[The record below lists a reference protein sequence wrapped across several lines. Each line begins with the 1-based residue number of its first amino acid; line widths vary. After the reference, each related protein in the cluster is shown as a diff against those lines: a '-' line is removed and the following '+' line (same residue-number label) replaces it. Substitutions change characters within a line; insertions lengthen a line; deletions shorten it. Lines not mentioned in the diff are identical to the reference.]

1 VLHALV
7 ASGNTVVA
15 IEHNVDVIKTRTS
28 RRARSSTRSGWSVA
42 AAIRCLPPCLVEPL
56 VGKAGRAVVKF
67 GIPASRAQRFKYL
80 LRDAQLIFGF
90 GFRKRAHRC
99 GASRDCSETHLP
111 LPPALFLKSTKGGIR
126 PYIGKNP
133 ENRAADKNVA
143 DRCPIQRQQ

>member
-7 ASGNTVVA
+7 ASGNTVVV
-15 IEHNVDVIKTRTS
+15 IEHNREVIKTRSS
-28 RRARSSTRSGWSVA
+28 RRARSTRSGWSVA

-67 GIPASRAQRFKYL
+67 GIPASRAQRLKYL
-80 LRDAQLIFGF
+80 LRDAQLVFGF
-90 GFRKRAHRC
+90 GFRRRARRS
-99 GASRDCSETHLP
+99 GASRDYSETHLP
-111 LPPALFLKSTKGGIR
+111 LPPSPFLKSTKGGIR

-133 ENRAADKNVA
+133 ENRAEDKNAA

>member
-1 VLHALV
+1 MV
-7 ASGNTVVA
+7 
-15 IEHNVDVIKTRTS
+15 IEHNLEGIKTRSS
-28 RRARSSTRSGWSVA
+28 RRARSTGASWSVA

-90 GFRKRAHRC
+90 DFRRRARRY

-133 ENRAADKNVA
+133 ENRAEDKNAA
-143 DRCPIQRQQ
+143 DRRAIQRQQ